1 VLKASWRIENPPSHR
16 MAKTAAKTAT
26 ATSTQKKIIT
36 ARKATPFASSEWRP
50 RWPKESLEAK
60 RERYARIY
68 EELRKLYPDAKCAL
82 EFSNPFELV
91 VATILSAQCTDKRV
105 NMVMPDVRANFPT
118 PRSLADADPEHVEK
132 VIQST
137 GFFRQKTKSLQSM
150 AKDVVGRFSGK
161 VPSTMEELTTLRG
174 VGRKTANVV
183 LGDAFG
189 KAEGIAVDTH
199 VTRLSGRLALS
210 KNTDPEAIEQD
221 LMKLAPQD
229 RWTLTSH
236 VLILHGR
243 NICDARRP
251 KCSEC
256 VVAEY
261 CPSAGMPGSV

>member
-1 VLKASWRIENPPSHR
+1 MPTKKPASTTS
-16 MAKTAAKTAT
+16 AKTQKAPSAK
-26 ATSTQKKIIT
+26 
-36 ARKATPFASSEWRP
+36 PFATSEWRP
-50 RWPKESLEAK
+50 RWPKETFAEKQK
-60 RERYARIY
+60 RY
-68 EELRKLYPDAKCAL
+68 EKIFAELRQLYPDAKCAL
-82 EFSNPFELV
+82 EFNNPFELV

-105 NMVMPDVRANFPT
+105 NMVMPAVRANFPT
-118 PRSLADADPEHVEK
+118 PKALAQADPEHVEK

-137 GFFRQKTKSLQSM
+137 GFYRQKTKSLQSM
-150 AKDVVGRFSGK
+150 ASDIVERFGGK
-161 VPSTMEELTTLRG
+161 VPSTMKELTTLKG

-210 KNTDPEAIEQD
+210 KNVDPESIEQD

-229 RWTLTSH
+229 KWTLTSH

-243 NICDARRP
+243 SICDARRP

-256 VVAEY
+256 VIAAL
-261 CPSAGMPGSV
+261 CPSAGMPGSI